1 MTQLAQSL
9 RISALTIALGL
20 GLSALASGCGSAGGD
35 TASSGTLAATPAS
48 QYQFLRCTAPEFGDY
63 ILLNANIIPFNDTK
77 TVSIVNLPSIH
88 HEPNLKLEAFAD
100 RAVLRGNTLVIPTK
114 GVLVPV
120 AGEDDEIG
128 VKEIDAL
135 EIDGFDASS
144 RAPQAGLTVRL
155 TSPDSARKVA
165 YLATNCAVT
174 NKGLLLDRLSATES
188 K

>member
-1 MTQLAQSL
+1 MTRRTQSL
-9 RISALTIALGL
+9 RISTIRTSLGL
-20 GLSALASGCGSAGGD
+20 ALIALASGCGSAGGD
-35 TASSGTLAATPAS
+35 SASSGVLAATTGS

-88 HEPNLKLEAFAD
+88 HEPNLKLEAFVDQATF
-100 RAVLRGNTLVIPTK
+100 RGNTLVIPTK

-120 AGEDDEIG
+120 SGEDDEIG
-128 VKEIDAL
+128 VKAVDAL
-135 EIDGFDASS
+135 EIEGFDPAS
-144 RAPQAGLTVRL
+144 RAPQTGLTVRL
-155 TSPDSARKVA
+155 TSPDSARKVV

-174 NKGLLLDRLSATES
+174 NKGLVLDRLSAAQT

>member
-9 RISALTIALGL
+9 RISLRTISLGL
-20 GLSALASGCGSAGGD
+20 GLMAVASGCGAAGGD
-35 TASSGTLAATPAS
+35 TASSGTLAAATGS

-77 TVSIVNLPSIH
+77 TVSVVNLPSIH
-88 HEPNLKLEAFAD
+88 HEPNLKLEAFVDQATF
-100 RAVLRGNTLVIPTK
+100 RGSTLVIPTK

-120 AGEDDEIG
+120 SGEDDEIG
-128 VKEIDAL
+128 VKAVDAL
-135 EIDGFDASS
+135 EIEGFDPSS

-155 TSPDSARKVA
+155 TSPDSARKVV

-174 NKGLLLDRLSATES
+174 NKGLLLDRLSTAES

>member
-1 MTQLAQSL
+1 MTLRAHSL
-9 RISALTIALGL
+9 RKSAFRTSLGLALIAL
-20 GLSALASGCGSAGGD
+20 ANGCGSAGGD
-35 TASSGTLAATPAS
+35 AASSSVLAATTGS

-63 ILLNANIIPFNDTK
+63 ILLNANIIPFQDTK

-88 HEPNLKLEAFAD
+88 HEPNLKLEAFVD
-100 RAVLRGNTLVIPTK
+100 RAVLRGNTLIIPTN

-128 VKEIDAL
+128 VKEINAL
-135 EIDGFDASS
+135 EIDGFDPSS
-144 RAPQAGLTVRL
+144 RAPQTGLTVRL

-174 NKGLLLDRLSATES
+174 NKGLVLDRLSAAQT